1 MNMEKL
7 NSYIEKC
14 FVDAF
19 KSEKREYDKKS
30 HSFEYIIIYD
40 SRNIGHFYPIFT
52 CKYDRVLR
60 RVYFRLK
67 NNIAKYFDIVYGD
80 TEDFGV
86 SIDSYETYID
96 INFTRAMIAREN
108 DINKRFE
115 ISIHDKLD
123 SIPVAGGDYIP
134 AYRYERL
141 IRKYYNINSE
151 DYHKIGGG
159 QYNGLPIRIMTDWK
173 EFKKLWKYTFNQDIC
188 PYKIVLSDGLVRL

>member
-14 FVDAF
+14 FADAF

-30 HSFEYIIIYD
+30 YSFEYIIIYD
-40 SRNIGHFYPIFT
+40 SKNTGHFYPILT
-52 CKYDRVLR
+52 CKYDRVLA

-80 TEDFGV
+80 TEDFRV
-86 SIDSYETYID
+86 SIDLYETYID
-96 INFTRAMIAREN
+96 INFTRAMIAN
-108 DINKRFE
+108 DKNKRFE
-115 ISIHDKLD
+115 ISIYDKLD
-123 SIPVAGGDYIP
+123 SIPVTRGDYIP

-141 IRKYYNINSE
+141 IRKYYNINSK
-151 DYHKIGGG
+151 DYHKVGKG
-159 QYNGLPIRIMTDWK
+159 QYSDLPIRIKTDWK
-173 EFKKLWKYTFNQDIC
+173 EFKKLWEYTFNQNIC

>member
-14 FVDAF
+14 FADAF

-30 HSFEYIIIYD
+30 YSFEYIIIYD
-40 SRNIGHFYPIFT
+40 SRNTGHFYPILT

-96 INFTRAMIAREN
+96 INFTRAMIARKN
-108 DINKRFE
+108 DKNKRFE

-123 SIPVAGGDYIP
+123 SIPVTGGDYIP

-141 IRKYYNINSE
+141 IRKYYNINSK
-151 DYHKIGGG
+151 DYHKVGEG
-159 QYNGLPIRIMTDWK
+159 QYNSLPIRIMTDWN
-173 EFKKLWKYTFNQDIC
+173 EFKKLWESTFNQNIC

>member
-1 MNMEKL
+1 MNIEKL

-30 HSFEYIIIYD
+30 YSFEYIIIYD

-52 CKYDRVLR
+52 CKYDRVLA

-80 TEDFGV
+80 TEDFRV

-96 INFTRAMIAREN
+96 INFTRAMIAN
-108 DINKRFE
+108 DKNKRFE

-123 SIPVAGGDYIP
+123 SIPVTGGDYIP

-151 DYHKIGGG
+151 DYHKVGEG
-159 QYNGLPIRIMTDWK
+159 QYNGLPIRIMTDWD
-173 EFKKLWKYTFNQDIC
+173 EFKNCGSIHLIKIFVHIKLY
-188 PYKIVLSDGLVRL
+188 

>member
-14 FVDAF
+14 FADAF

-30 HSFEYIIIYD
+30 YSFEYIIIYD
-40 SRNIGHFYPIFT
+40 SRNTGHFYPIFT
-52 CKYDRVLR
+52 CKYDRVLA

-80 TEDFGV
+80 TEDFRV
-86 SIDSYETYID
+86 SIDLYETYID
-96 INFTRAMIAREN
+96 INFTRAMIAN
-108 DINKRFE
+108 DKNKRFE
-115 ISIHDKLD
+115 ISIYDKLD
-123 SIPVAGGDYIP
+123 SIPVTGGDYIP

-151 DYHKIGGG
+151 DYHKVGEG
-159 QYNGLPIRIMTDWK
+159 QYNSLPIRIMTDWN
-173 EFKKLWKYTFNQDIC
+173 EFKKLWEYTFNQNIC

>member
-1 MNMEKL
+1 MNKERL

-14 FVDAF
+14 FKDAF
-19 KSEKREYDKKS
+19 KSEEREYDKKLY
-30 HSFEYIIIYD
+30 SFEYVIIYD
-40 SRNIGHFYPIFT
+40 NKQVGYFYPIFT
-52 CKYDRVLR
+52 CRYDRVLR

-80 TEDFGV
+80 TEDFRV
-86 SIDSYETYID
+86 SIDSYETYIN
-96 INFTRAMIAREN
+96 INFTRAMIARKN
-108 DINKRFE
+108 DKNKRFE

-123 SIPVAGGDYIP
+123 SIPVTGGDYIP

-151 DYHKIGGG
+151 DYHKVGKG

-173 EFKKLWKYTFNQDIC
+173 EFKKLWEGTFNQNIC
-188 PYKIVLSDGLVRL
+188 PYKIILSAGLVRL